1 MSETRLFFDRIAG
14 RYDRSYASSGAD
26 SRARNDD
33 LLGILGPPRRVL
45 DLGVGTGRELSAL
58 RERGHT
64 VVGLE
69 IAPEMIALC
78 NRRAHPIEILEGD
91 LWERWPFDDA
101 SFDAV
106 IALHG
111 TLAHPPSEDALDVL
125 FAEGDRVL
133 RRGGLFVAELP
144 TPAWLDRAHGSG
156 RLERDPGSASA
167 ARFVDEANGAAI
179 AIRLFDEA
187 RWRRAAQGF
196 TITFQALGADELRFV
211 ARRTKES

>member
-1 MSETRLFFDRIAG
+1 MSEARQFFGRIAG
-14 RYDRSYASSGAD
+14 RYDRSYALAGAE
-26 SRARNDD
+26 SRARNDV
-33 LLGILGPPRRVL
+33 LLDVLESPRRVL

-58 RERGHT
+58 RERGHE

-78 NRRAHPIEILEGD
+78 NRRTHPIEIVQGD
-91 LWERWPFDDA
+91 LWDRWPFEDA

-111 TLAHPPSEDALDVL
+111 TLAHPPREDALDAF
-125 FAEGDRVL
+125 FANAARVL
-133 RRGGLFVAELP
+133 RPDGIVVAELP

-156 RLERDPGSASA
+156 RLERDPSAVSS
-167 ARFVDEANGAAI
+167 ARFVDEVNGATI

-187 RWRRAAQGF
+187 RWRRAAAAF
-196 TITFQALGADELRFV
+196 TMTFQAIGSDELRFV
-211 ARRTKES
+211 ARRTERS